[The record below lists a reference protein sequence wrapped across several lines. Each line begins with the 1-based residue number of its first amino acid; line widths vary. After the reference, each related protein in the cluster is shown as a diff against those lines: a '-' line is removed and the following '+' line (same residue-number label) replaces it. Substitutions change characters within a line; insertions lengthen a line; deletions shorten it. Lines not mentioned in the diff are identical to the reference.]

1 MALHHEG
8 TKGTKGTKNSKHK
21 NNSLLVAPCWMLS
34 VPRMP
39 FVSFV
44 PFVPSF
50 CSSSS
55 DAEQS
60 RSGLPLF
67 RPHRWR

>member
-8 TKGTKGTKNSKHK
+8 TKVTKGTKNSKHK

-44 PFVPSF
+44 PSF
-50 CSSSS
+50 CSSAS
-55 DAEQS
+55 DADQS
-60 RSGLPLF
+60 RPCLPLF
-67 RPHRWR
+67 RSHGWR